1 MTEQPDVVCSGPL
14 MTSQLH
20 SLPSTAARTRVMRGP
35 SPGMEWEMWRR
46 TPPPALGGAVIELWA
61 GFEPGSPAR
70 HRVLPNG
77 EVSLMLQIG
86 AAQRLVEHDG
96 VKHDTMLKGAI
107 VSGLQERPG
116 TFESTAPMS
125 VVSARLTPLG
135 AWIVLGGVPQ
145 GELAQRV
152 LSIDDVLPACAGMS
166 ELSERLLEVSDLG
179 EGLDLLE
186 HWLLARMLSG
196 DAPQPHAA
204 TQLATACLQTQP
216 QLSIAAIAKTCG
228 VSGRRLHELFLRE
241 VGLSPKRLAR
251 ILRFRRALQMLAGAA
266 HGDLR
271 DVALSCGYYDQ
282 PHLYRDFRALA
293 HLTPIEYMAKLGA
306 GLDGADVL
314 PG

>member
-1 MTEQPDVVCSGPL
+1 

-20 SLPSTAARTRVMRGP
+20 ALPATAARTRVQRGAP
-35 SPGMEWEMWRR
+35 PGMKWEMWRR
-46 TPPPALGGAVIELWA
+46 TPLPALRNAVIELWA
-61 GFEPGSPAR
+61 GFEPGSSAR

-96 VKHDTMLKGAI
+96 MRHDALLKGAF

-116 TFESTAPMS
+116 TFESMAPMS

-135 AWIVLGGVPQ
+135 AWIVLGGLPQ
-145 GELAQRV
+145 AELAQRV
-152 LSIDDVLPACAGMS
+152 IDIADLLPACAGFS
-166 ELSERLLEVSDLG
+166 ELSERCSELNDLG
-179 EGLDLLE
+179 EALDLLE
-186 HWLLARMLSG
+186 HWLLARMLSPA
-196 DAPQPHAA
+196 APQPHAA
-204 TQLATACLQTQP
+204 TQLATACLHTRP
-216 QLSIAAIAKTCG
+216 QLAIAAIAKTCA
-228 VSGRRLHELFLRE
+228 VSERRLHELFLRE

-251 ILRFRRALQMLAGAA
+251 ILRFRRALQVLADAP
-266 HGDLR
+266 HRDLR

-293 HLTPIEYMAKLGA
+293 QMTPVEYIARLGQA
-306 GLDGADVL
+306 LDGADVL